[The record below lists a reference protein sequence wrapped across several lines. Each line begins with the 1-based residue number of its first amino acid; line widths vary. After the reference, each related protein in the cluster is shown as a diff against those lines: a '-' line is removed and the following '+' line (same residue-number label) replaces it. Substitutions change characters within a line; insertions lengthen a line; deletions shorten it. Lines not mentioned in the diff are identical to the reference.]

1 MNYIHNLLMN
11 ANIKE
16 DIAWYLSYLIL
27 VAGIILISLIANL
40 ITKKVI
46 LKIFSRIIK
55 KNKYQWDDILLE
67 RKVFT
72 RLANIIPGIIVYIFA
87 PTFNTSQVQTLV
99 HRGAVIYILIV
110 IFFVTNSLLDSIDA
124 IYRTYPIS
132 KVRPI
137 KGLLQVVK
145 IVFYIVIGIVI
156 IGTLMD
162 QNPLLMLGG
171 IGAFAAV
178 FSFVFKDSI
187 LGFIAGIQLTSN
199 DMLRIGDWIEMSKYG
214 ADGDVIDITLNT
226 VKVQNFDKT
235 IVTLP
240 AYALVSDAFKNWR
253 GMTEF
258 GGRRIK
264 RSIYLDVNSIC
275 FCSPIMLEKFK
286 KIHYIRDYIIEKE
299 KEILAYNNQQN
310 INSELKINGRNLTN
324 IGTFRVYIQTYLMN
338 FPRLLKDMPIMVRQ
352 LPPTENGIPL
362 EIYAFTDVTDWAA
375 YEMIQA
381 DIFDHILSVAEEFGL
396 RFFQNPTGYDMKQIS
411 MGINN
416 TEAVLPE
423 ADDLPYNR

>member
-411 MGINN
+411 MGSNN
-416 TEAVLPE
+416 TEAVLLE